1 MRLLSVS
8 YPFAIHPF
16 PILSRFSAL
25 KGYWNKKEMA
35 VVVKDV
41 LETWKQYQ
49 FESSLGLQIDN
60 VLEGSFLDIK
70 MIHSLVNIISIS
82 I

>member
-1 MRLLSVS
+1 
-8 YPFAIHPF
+8 
-16 PILSRFSAL
+16 
-25 KGYWNKKEMA
+25 MA
-35 VVVKDV
+35 VVVKAV

-60 VLEGSFLDIK
+60 VLEGSFLEIK